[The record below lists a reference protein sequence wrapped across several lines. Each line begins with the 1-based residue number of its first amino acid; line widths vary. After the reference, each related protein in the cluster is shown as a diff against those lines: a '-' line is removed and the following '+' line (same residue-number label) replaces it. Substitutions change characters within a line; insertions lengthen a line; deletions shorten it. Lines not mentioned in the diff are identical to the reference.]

1 MQRFLCA
8 FLATLCVLGA
18 FSPAHADYGT
28 GVTLRADGERIDE
41 DGLTFIIDGTAY
53 VPFCET
59 ALALGAQMVYCSGG
73 VHTAVMPE
81 GSVSAGE
88 DLEYIEAR
96 GRYFYVPGGGIVKNE
111 TLFVPARQLA
121 RACGARVSWSDGSR
135 SVCLR
140 SGSEVTPGS
149 AFYNEDDVY
158 WLSRIICAEARGE
171 SMEGKIAVGN
181 VVLNRVADAS
191 YPDTVYGVI
200 FDRRNGVQFT
210 PAATGSVNRA
220 PDEESIIAAK
230 LVLDGAD
237 TAMGSLFFSS
247 SAVAASSWA
256 GRNRDLVTK
265 IGNHCFYA

>member
-8 FLATLCVLGA
+8 LLATLCVLGA

-73 VHTAVMPE
+73 IHPAVMPE
-81 GSVSAGE
+81 GSLSAGE
-88 DLEYIEAR
+88 DLEYSEAR

-158 WLSRIICAEARGE
+158 WLSRIISAESRGE
-171 SMEGKIAVGN
+171 AQEGQIAVGN
-181 VVLNRVADAS
+181 VVLNRVNS
-191 YPDTVYGVI
+191 PDFPNSIPAVI
-200 FDRRNGVQFT
+200 FDRKNGVQFEPVSNGT
-210 PAATGSVNRA
+210 VYADPAPLSV
-220 PDEESIIAAK
+220 EAARQ
-230 LVLDGAD
+230 VLDG
-237 TAMGSLFFSS
+237 TAVLKN
-247 SAVAASSWA
+247 A
-256 GRNRDLVTK
+256 LY
-265 IGNHCFYA
+265 FYAPSLSQGLWINANRTYLTAIGCHRFYL